1 MLNIIGTIKKIGDR
15 VLAIESPTPIQIDE
29 SKKYKIDIA
38 EYRSKRS
45 LEQNS
50 YMWALLTEID
60 KKINGGRADDPV
72 KIYIQCLER
81 AHAKSNFYLCVED
94 GLDMLKRQFRATR
107 EIGNVTINGINY
119 VNVECFW
126 GSSHMNTKE
135 MTDLIDIVLDY
146 ASEVD
151 IYTPYWE
158 GLLK

>member
-1 MLNIIGTIKKIGDR
+1 MKIVGAIKKIGDR

-60 KKINGGRADDPV
+60 KKINGGKANNPV
-72 KIYIQCLER
+72 EIYIQCLER

-107 EIGNVTINGINY
+107 EIGKETINGIDY
-119 VNVECFW
+119 INVECF
-126 GSSHMNTKE
+126 
-135 MTDLIDIVLDY
+135 
-146 ASEVD
+146 
-151 IYTPYWE
+151 
-158 GLLK
+158 